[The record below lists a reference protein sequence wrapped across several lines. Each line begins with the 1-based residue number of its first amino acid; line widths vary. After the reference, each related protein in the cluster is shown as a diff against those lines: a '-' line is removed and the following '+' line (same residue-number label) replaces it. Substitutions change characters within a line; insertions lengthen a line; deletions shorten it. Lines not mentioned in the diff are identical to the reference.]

1 MAFNWKRLLTW
12 IIGLAFLIAL
22 VLFFIQVFGSKPSPT
37 ELMLST
43 ITLRST
49 NDTVHRAELI
59 TEMDTTVRELESEPI
74 AAQWSVLTECIAPNT
89 CTQDDYFDFLL
100 MVATERP
107 KDVTHAGLIANAI
120 TVNRYWGNSERIIE
134 FSKALSEANDQVA
147 GVDLKSVKNKWQEI
161 IYCDGKCA
169 NYHDLFFEFIR
180 LLLAV

>member
-12 IIGLAFLIAL
+12 IIGLLFLFAIIYTL
-22 VLFFIQVFGSKPSPT
+22 VQVFSSAPSPT

-59 TEMDTTVRELESEPI
+59 TDMDTTVRELESEPI
-74 AAQWSVLTECIAPNT
+74 AAQWSTLTECIAPNT

-107 KDVTHAGLIANAI
+107 KEVAHADLIANAI
-120 TVNRYWGNSERIIE
+120 AVNRYWGNSERIIE
-134 FSKALSEANDQVA
+134 FSKALSDANDQVA
-147 GVDLKSVKNKWQEI
+147 GVELKSVRNKWQEI

-169 NYHDLFFEFIR
+169 NYHDLFFDFTR